1 MSVELKRDIY
11 DKLVDW
17 KNAKTG
23 KVLELSGAR
32 QVGKTYIL
40 KKFARE
46 NYRYSIYI
54 NMVEDTGKAFL
65 KCLEAAASWE
75 PGQERI
81 ENPIHRAF
89 ELYDQK
95 FEDKEDVLVVID
107 EIQDSAEVYGKI
119 RNFAREFACDFIV
132 TGSYLGKTREKEFF
146 LAAGD
151 LNFLTMTTMT
161 FPEFLDAFGKRHIY
175 EEISLFGESDHELY
189 DELKSYFDVYLR
201 IGGYPEVVKIYLEKE
216 SVKECLK
223 KIEEITQVFITE
235 STKYFGN
242 PLENEVFRKILSTI
256 AIVLLKEKK
265 GTKDLVTDFSKIIF
279 KEESNK
285 ISKKMINSAISWLY
299 LSHQIGYADKSVDC
313 DYLNLVDNCRFY
325 YRDVGL
331 ANYYLTNSG
340 AEPNVIKGVL
350 CENFVYLNL
359 LERLSEHE
367 IAGSNPWFGTYERT
381 SGELDFYCRSLLDY
395 KNYGLEV
402 KAGNN
407 VARTANDLLEAG
419 KLDYVYNLK
428 DTYGAR
434 DGQKLAVPN
443 YLVGR
448 ICFSVDTAES

>member
-11 DKLVDW
+11 KKLVEW
-17 KNAKTG
+17 KNEHTG

-32 QVGKTYIL
+32 QVGKTFIL

-46 NYRYSIYI
+46 NYRYSLYI
-54 NMVEDTGKAFL
+54 NMVEDTGKVFL
-65 KCLEAAASWE
+65 KCLDAASLWE

-81 ENPIHRAF
+81 EKPIHHAF
-89 ELYDQK
+89 ELYDRN
-95 FEDKEDVLVVID
+95 FEDTSDVLVVID

-119 RNFAREFACDFIV
+119 RNFAREFSCDFIV

-146 LAAGD
+146 QAAGD
-151 LNFLTMTTMT
+151 VNFLSMTTLT
-161 FPEFLDAFGKRHIY
+161 FPEFLDAFDKRRLY
-175 EEISLFGESDHELY
+175 EEVSLFGESDHKLY
-189 DELKSYFDVYLR
+189 DELKSYFDVYLK
-201 IGGYPEVVKIYLEKE
+201 IGGYPEVVKTYLEKK
-216 SVKECLK
+216 SIKDCLK
-223 KIEEITQVFITE
+223 KIEEIIQVFITE
-235 STKYFGN
+235 STKYFGD

-285 ISKKMINSAISWLY
+285 LSKKMINSAIGWLY
-299 LSHQIGYADKSVDC
+299 LSHQIGYVDKSVDC
-313 DYLNLVDNCRFY
+313 DFLNLVDNCRFY

-340 AEPNVIKGVL
+340 AEPNTIKGVL

-359 LERLSEHE
+359 LERLAEHE
-367 IAGSNPWFGTYERT
+367 IAGANPWFGTYECT

-407 VARTANDLLEAG
+407 VAKTANDLLEAE

-434 DGQKLAVPN
+434 DGKKLTVPN
-443 YLVGR
+443 YLAGR
-448 ICFSVDTAES
+448 ISFALGA

>member
-1 MSVELKRDIY
+1 MSVELKRDVY
-11 DKLVDW
+11 KKLVEW
-17 KNAKTG
+17 KNERTG

-32 QVGKTYIL
+32 QVGKTFIL

-46 NYRYSIYI
+46 NYRYSLYI

-65 KCLEAAASWE
+65 KCLDMASSWE
-75 PGQERI
+75 PGDERI
-81 ENPIHRAF
+81 EKPIHRAF
-89 ELYDQK
+89 ELYDHK
-95 FEDKEDVLVVID
+95 FEDAEDVLVVID

-119 RNFAREFACDFIV
+119 RNFAREFSCDFIV

-146 LAAGD
+146 QAAGD
-151 LNFLTMTTMT
+151 VNFLSMTTMT
-161 FPEFLDAFGKRHIY
+161 FPEFLDAFDKRRIY
-175 EEISLFGESDHELY
+175 EEISLFGESDHKLY
-189 DELKSYFDVYLR
+189 DELKSYFDVYLK
-201 IGGYPEVVKIYLEKE
+201 IGGYPEVVKTYLQKK
-216 SVKECLK
+216 SIKECLK
-223 KIEEITQVFITE
+223 KIEEITQIFITE
-235 STKYFGN
+235 STKYFGD

-285 ISKKMINSAISWLY
+285 LSKKMINSAIGWLY

-313 DYLNLVDNCRFY
+313 DFLNLVDNCRFY

-340 AEPNVIKGVL
+340 AEPNTIKGVL

-359 LERLSEHE
+359 LERLAEHE
-367 IAGSNPWFGTYERT
+367 IAGANPWFGTYERT

-434 DGQKLAVPN
+434 EGKKLAVPN

-448 ICFSVDTAES
+448 ISFALSA

>member
-1 MSVELKRDIY
+1 MSVELKRDVY
-11 DKLVDW
+11 KKLVEW
-17 KNAKTG
+17 KNERTG

-32 QVGKTYIL
+32 QVGKTFIL

-46 NYRYSIYI
+46 NYRYSLYI

-65 KCLEAAASWE
+65 KCLDMASSWE
-75 PGQERI
+75 PGDERI
-81 ENPIHRAF
+81 EKPIHRAF
-89 ELYDQK
+89 ELYDRK
-95 FEDKEDVLVVID
+95 FEDAEDVLVVID

-119 RNFAREFACDFIV
+119 RNFAREFSCDFIV

-146 LAAGD
+146 QAAGD
-151 LNFLTMTTMT
+151 VNFLSMTTMT
-161 FPEFLDAFGKRHIY
+161 FPEFLDAFDKRRIY
-175 EEISLFGESDHELY
+175 EEISLFGESDHKLY
-189 DELKSYFDVYLR
+189 DELKSYFDVYLK
-201 IGGYPEVVKIYLEKE
+201 IGGYPEVVKTYLQKK
-216 SVKECLK
+216 SIKECLK
-223 KIEEITQVFITE
+223 KIEEITQIFITE
-235 STKYFGN
+235 STKYFGD

-285 ISKKMINSAISWLY
+285 LSKKMINSAIGWLY

-313 DYLNLVDNCRFY
+313 DFLNLVDNCRFY

-340 AEPNVIKGVL
+340 AEPNTIKGVL

-359 LERLSEHE
+359 LERLAEHE
-367 IAGSNPWFGTYERT
+367 IAGANPWFGTYERT

-434 DGQKLAVPN
+434 EGKKLAVPN

-448 ICFSVDTAES
+448 ISFALSA

>member
-1 MSVELKRDIY
+1 MSIELKRDIY
-11 DKLVDW
+11 KNLVNW
-17 KNAKTG
+17 KNERTG

-54 NMVEDTGKAFL
+54 NMVEDTGNAFL
-65 KCLEAAASWE
+65 KCLESASSWE

-81 ENPIHRAF
+81 ERPLHHAF
-89 ELYDQK
+89 SLYDPK
-95 FEDKEDVLVVID
+95 FEDKEDVLIVID
-107 EIQDSAEVYGKI
+107 EIQDSSEVYSKI
-119 RNFAREFACDFIV
+119 RNFARDFSCDFIV

-151 LNFLTMTTMT
+151 LNYLTMTTMT

-175 EEISLFGESDHELY
+175 EEISLFGESEHALY

-201 IGGYPEVVKIYLEKE
+201 IGGYPEVVKIYLEKK

-285 ISKKMINSAISWLY
+285 LSKRMIHSAIGWLY
-299 LSHQIGYADKSVDC
+299 LSHQIGYVDKSVDC

-331 ANYYLTNSG
+331 ANYFLTNSG

-359 LERLSEHE
+359 LERLANHE
-367 IAGSNPWFGTYERT
+367 IAGQNPWFGTYERT

-402 KAGNN
+402 KAGNT

-419 KLDYVYNLK
+419 KLDYIYNLK

-434 DGQKLAVPN
+434 EGKKLAVPN

-448 ICFSVDTAES
+448 ISLSLDA

>member
-11 DKLVDW
+11 KKLEDW
-17 KNAKTG
+17 KKERTG

-32 QVGKTYIL
+32 QVGKTFIL

-46 NYRYSIYI
+46 NYSYSIYI

-65 KCLEAAASWE
+65 KCLYGASAWE
-75 PGQERI
+75 PGHERPGK
-81 ENPIHRAF
+81 PIHRAL
-89 ELYDQK
+89 ELYDPN
-95 FEDKEDVLVVID
+95 FEDTKDVLVIID
-107 EIQDSAEVYGKI
+107 EIQDSPEVYGKI
-119 RNFAREFACDFIV
+119 RNFAREFCCDFIV

-146 LAAGD
+146 QAAGD
-151 LNFLTMTTMT
+151 VNFLTMTTMT
-161 FPEFLDAFGKRHIY
+161 FPEFLDAFDKRHIY
-175 EEISLFGESDHELY
+175 DEISLFGESDHELY
-189 DELKSYFDVYLR
+189 DELKLYFEVYLK
-201 IGGYPEVVKIYLEKE
+201 IGGYPEVVKTYLEKRD
-216 SVKECLK
+216 VRECLK
-223 KIEEITQVFITE
+223 RIEEIIQVFIME
-235 STKYFGN
+235 STKYFGD
-242 PLENEVFRKILSTI
+242 PLENEIFRKILSTV

-265 GTKDLVTDFSKIIF
+265 GIKDLVTDFSKIIF

-285 ISKKMINSAISWLY
+285 LSKKTINSAIGWLY

-331 ANYYLTNSG
+331 ANYFLTNSG
-340 AEPNVIKGVL
+340 AEPNTIKGVL
-350 CENFVYLNL
+350 CENYVYLNL
-359 LERLSEHE
+359 LERLADHE
-367 IAGSNPWFGTYERT
+367 IAGANPWFGTYERT

-407 VARTANDLLEAG
+407 TARTANDLLEAG

-434 DGQKLAVPN
+434 EGKKLAVPN

-448 ICFSVDTAES
+448 ISFALDA

>member
-11 DKLVDW
+11 KKLEDW
-17 KNAKTG
+17 KRERTG

-32 QVGKTYIL
+32 QVGKTFIL

-46 NYRYSIYI
+46 NYSYSIYI

-65 KCLEAAASWE
+65 KCLYGASAWE
-75 PGQERI
+75 PGHERP
-81 ENPIHRAF
+81 EKPIHRAL
-89 ELYDQK
+89 ELYDPN
-95 FEDKEDVLVVID
+95 FEDTKDVLVIID
-107 EIQDSAEVYGKI
+107 EIQDSPEVYGKI
-119 RNFAREFACDFIV
+119 RNFAREFSCDFIV

-146 LAAGD
+146 QAAGD
-151 LNFLTMTTMT
+151 VNFLTMTTMT
-161 FPEFLDAFGKRHIY
+161 FPEFLDAFDKRHIY
-175 EEISLFGESDHELY
+175 DEISLFGESDHELY
-189 DELKSYFDVYLR
+189 DELKSYFEVYLK
-201 IGGYPEVVKIYLEKE
+201 IGGYPEVVKTYLEKRD
-216 SVKECLK
+216 VRECLK
-223 KIEEITQVFITE
+223 RIEEIIQVFIME
-235 STKYFGN
+235 STKYFGD
-242 PLENEVFRKILSTI
+242 PLENEIFRKILSTV

-265 GTKDLVTDFSKIIF
+265 GIKDLVTDFSKIIF

-285 ISKKMINSAISWLY
+285 LSKKTINSAIGWLY

-331 ANYYLTNSG
+331 ANYFLTNSG
-340 AEPNVIKGVL
+340 AEPNTIKGVL
-350 CENFVYLNL
+350 CENYVYLNL
-359 LERLSEHE
+359 LERLAEHE
-367 IAGSNPWFGTYERT
+367 IAGANPWFGTYERT

-407 VARTANDLLEAG
+407 TARTANDLLEAG

-434 DGQKLAVPN
+434 EGKKLAVPN

-448 ICFSVDTAES
+448 ISFSLDA

>member
-11 DKLVDW
+11 KKLEDW
-17 KNAKTG
+17 KKERTG

-32 QVGKTYIL
+32 QVGKTFIL

-46 NYRYSIYI
+46 NYSYSIYI

-65 KCLEAAASWE
+65 KCLYGASAWE
-75 PGQERI
+75 PGHERLGK
-81 ENPIHRAF
+81 PIHRAL
-89 ELYDQK
+89 ELYDPN
-95 FEDKEDVLVVID
+95 FEDTKDVLVIID
-107 EIQDSAEVYGKI
+107 EIQDSPEVYGKI
-119 RNFAREFACDFIV
+119 RNFAREFSCDFIV

-146 LAAGD
+146 QAAGD
-151 LNFLTMTTMT
+151 VNFLTMTTMT
-161 FPEFLDAFGKRHIY
+161 FPEFLDAFDKRHIY
-175 EEISLFGESDHELY
+175 DEISLFGESDHELY
-189 DELKSYFDVYLR
+189 DELKSYFEVYLK
-201 IGGYPEVVKIYLEKE
+201 IGGYPEVVKTYLEKRD
-216 SVKECLK
+216 VRECLK
-223 KIEEITQVFITE
+223 RIEEIIQVFIME
-235 STKYFGN
+235 STKYFGD
-242 PLENEVFRKILSTI
+242 PLENEIFRKILSTV

-265 GTKDLVTDFSKIIF
+265 GIKDLVTDFSKIIF

-285 ISKKMINSAISWLY
+285 LSKKTINSAIGWLY

-331 ANYYLTNSG
+331 ANYFLTNSG
-340 AEPNVIKGVL
+340 AEPNTIKGVL
-350 CENFVYLNL
+350 CENYVYLNL
-359 LERLSEHE
+359 LERLADHE
-367 IAGSNPWFGTYERT
+367 IAGANPWFGTYERT

-407 VARTANDLLEAG
+407 TARTANDLLEAG

-434 DGQKLAVPN
+434 EGKKLAVPN

-448 ICFSVDTAES
+448 ISFSLDA

>member
-1 MSVELKRDIY
+1 MSIELKRDIY
-11 DKLVDW
+11 EKLLDW
-17 KNAKTG
+17 KKTRTG

-32 QVGKTYIL
+32 QVGKTFIL
-40 KKFARE
+40 KKFAKE

-65 KCLEAAASWE
+65 RCLEVASLWE
-75 PGQERI
+75 PGQERM
-81 ENPIHRAF
+81 ERPIHRAF
-89 ELYDQK
+89 ELYDQN
-95 FEDKEDVLVVID
+95 FEDKDDVLIIID

-119 RNFAREFACDFIV
+119 RNFAREFTCDFIV

-161 FPEFLDAFGKRHIY
+161 FPEFLDAFGKRY
-175 EEISLFGESDHELY
+175 LYDEVSLFGESEHKLY
-189 DELKSYFDVYLR
+189 DELKSYFDVYLK
-201 IGGYPEVVKIYLEKE
+201 IGGYPEVVKIYIEKK
-216 SVKECLK
+216 SIKECLR
-223 KIEEITQVFITE
+223 KIEEITQVFIME

-285 ISKKMINSAISWLY
+285 ISKKMINGAISWLY
-299 LSHQIGYADKSVDC
+299 LSHQIGYVDKSVDC

-331 ANYYLTNSG
+331 ANYFLTNSG
-340 AEPNVIKGVL
+340 AEPNLIKGVL

-359 LERLSEHE
+359 LERLADHE
-367 IAGSNPWFGTYERT
+367 IAGNNPWFGTYERT

-402 KAGNN
+402 KAGNA
-407 VARTANDLLEAG
+407 VARTANDLLNAG

-434 DGQKLAVPN
+434 EGQKLTVPN

-448 ICFSVDTAES
+448 ISLSLDI

>member
-11 DKLVDW
+11 KKLEDW
-17 KNAKTG
+17 KKERTG

-32 QVGKTYIL
+32 QVGKTFIL

-46 NYRYSIYI
+46 NYSYSIYI

-65 KCLEAAASWE
+65 KCLYGASAWE
-75 PGQERI
+75 PGHERPGK
-81 ENPIHRAF
+81 PIHKAL
-89 ELYDQK
+89 ELYDPN
-95 FEDKEDVLVVID
+95 FEDTKDVLVIID
-107 EIQDSAEVYGKI
+107 EIQDSPEVYGKI
-119 RNFAREFACDFIV
+119 RNFAREFCCDFIV

-146 LAAGD
+146 QAAGD
-151 LNFLTMTTMT
+151 VNFLTMTTMT
-161 FPEFLDAFGKRHIY
+161 FPEFLDAFDKRHIY
-175 EEISLFGESDHELY
+175 DEISLFGESDHELY
-189 DELKSYFDVYLR
+189 DELNSYFEVYLK
-201 IGGYPEVVKIYLEKE
+201 IGGYPEVVKTYLEKRD
-216 SVKECLK
+216 VRECLK
-223 KIEEITQVFITE
+223 RIEEIIQVFIME
-235 STKYFGN
+235 STKYFGD
-242 PLENEVFRKILSTI
+242 PLENEIFRKILSTV

-265 GTKDLVTDFSKIIF
+265 GIKDLVTDFSKIIF

-285 ISKKMINSAISWLY
+285 LSKKMINSAIGWLY

-331 ANYYLTNSG
+331 ANYFLTNSG
-340 AEPNVIKGVL
+340 AEPNTIKGVL
-350 CENFVYLNL
+350 CENYVYLNL
-359 LERLSEHE
+359 LERQADHE
-367 IAGSNPWFGTYERT
+367 IAGANPWFGTYERT

-407 VARTANDLLEAG
+407 TAKTANDLLEAG

-434 DGQKLAVPN
+434 EGKKLAVPN

-448 ICFSVDTAES
+448 ISFSLDA

>member
-1 MSVELKRDIY
+1 MSVELKRDVY
-11 DKLVDW
+11 KKLVEW
-17 KNAKTG
+17 KNERTG

-32 QVGKTYIL
+32 QVGKTFIL

-46 NYRYSIYI
+46 NYRYSLYI

-65 KCLEAAASWE
+65 KCLDMASSWE
-75 PGQERI
+75 PGDERI
-81 ENPIHRAF
+81 EKPIHRAF
-89 ELYDQK
+89 ELYDHK
-95 FEDKEDVLVVID
+95 FEDAEDVLVVID

-119 RNFAREFACDFIV
+119 RNFAREFSCDFIV

-146 LAAGD
+146 QAAGD
-151 LNFLTMTTMT
+151 VNFLSMTTMT
-161 FPEFLDAFGKRHIY
+161 FPEFLDAFDKRRIY
-175 EEISLFGESDHELY
+175 EEISLFGESDHKLY
-189 DELKSYFDVYLR
+189 DELKSYFDVYLK
-201 IGGYPEVVKIYLEKE
+201 IGGYPEVVKTYLQKK
-216 SVKECLK
+216 SIKECLK
-223 KIEEITQVFITE
+223 KIEEITQIFITE
-235 STKYFGN
+235 STKYFGD

-285 ISKKMINSAISWLY
+285 LSKKMINSAIGWLY

-313 DYLNLVDNCRFY
+313 DFLNLVDNCRFY

-340 AEPNVIKGVL
+340 AEPNTIKGVL

-359 LERLSEHE
+359 LERLAEHE
-367 IAGSNPWFGTYERT
+367 IAGANPWFGTYERT

-402 KAGNN
+402 KSGNN

-434 DGQKLAVPN
+434 EGKKLAVPN

-448 ICFSVDTAES
+448 ISFALSA

>member
-11 DKLVDW
+11 KKLEDW
-17 KNAKTG
+17 KKERTG

-32 QVGKTYIL
+32 QVGKTFIL

-46 NYRYSIYI
+46 NYSYSIYI

-65 KCLEAAASWE
+65 KCLYGASAWE
-75 PGQERI
+75 PGHERLGK
-81 ENPIHRAF
+81 PIHRAL
-89 ELYDQK
+89 ELYDPN
-95 FEDKEDVLVVID
+95 FEDTKDVLVIID
-107 EIQDSAEVYGKI
+107 EIQDSPEVYGKI
-119 RNFAREFACDFIV
+119 RNFAREFSCDFIV

-146 LAAGD
+146 QAAGD
-151 LNFLTMTTMT
+151 VNFLTMTTMT
-161 FPEFLDAFGKRHIY
+161 FPEFLDAFDKRHIY
-175 EEISLFGESDHELY
+175 DEISLFGESDHELY
-189 DELKSYFDVYLR
+189 DELKSYFEVYLK
-201 IGGYPEVVKIYLEKE
+201 IGGYPEVVKTYLEKRD
-216 SVKECLK
+216 VRECLK
-223 KIEEITQVFITE
+223 RIEEIIQVFIME
-235 STKYFGN
+235 STKYFGD
-242 PLENEVFRKILSTI
+242 PLENEIFRKILSTV

-265 GTKDLVTDFSKIIF
+265 GIKDLVTDFSKIIF

-285 ISKKMINSAISWLY
+285 LSKKTINSAIGWLY

-331 ANYYLTNSG
+331 ANYFLTNSG
-340 AEPNVIKGVL
+340 AEPNTIKGVL
-350 CENFVYLNL
+350 CENYVYLNL
-359 LERLSEHE
+359 LERLAEHE
-367 IAGSNPWFGTYERT
+367 IAGANPWFGTYERT

-407 VARTANDLLEAG
+407 TARTANDLLEAG

-434 DGQKLAVPN
+434 EGKKLAVPN

-448 ICFSVDTAES
+448 ISFSLDA

>member
-11 DKLVDW
+11 KKLEDW
-17 KNAKTG
+17 KKERTG

-32 QVGKTYIL
+32 QVGKTFIL

-46 NYRYSIYI
+46 NYSYSIYI

-65 KCLEAAASWE
+65 KCLYGASAWE
-75 PGQERI
+75 PGHERPGK
-81 ENPIHRAF
+81 PIHKAL
-89 ELYDQK
+89 ELYDPN
-95 FEDKEDVLVVID
+95 FEDTKDVLVIID
-107 EIQDSAEVYGKI
+107 EIQDSPEVYGKI
-119 RNFAREFACDFIV
+119 RNFAREFCCDFIV

-146 LAAGD
+146 QAAGD
-151 LNFLTMTTMT
+151 VNFLTMTTMT
-161 FPEFLDAFGKRHIY
+161 FPEFLDAFDKRHIY
-175 EEISLFGESDHELY
+175 DEISLFGESDHELY
-189 DELKSYFDVYLR
+189 DELKSYFEVYLK
-201 IGGYPEVVKIYLEKE
+201 IGGYPEVVKTYLEKRD
-216 SVKECLK
+216 VRECLK
-223 KIEEITQVFITE
+223 RIEEIIQVFIME
-235 STKYFGN
+235 STKYFGD
-242 PLENEVFRKILSTI
+242 PLENEIFRKILSTV

-265 GTKDLVTDFSKIIF
+265 GIKDLVTDFSKIIF

-285 ISKKMINSAISWLY
+285 LSKKTINSAIGWLY

-331 ANYYLTNSG
+331 ANYFLTNSG
-340 AEPNVIKGVL
+340 AEPNTIKGVL
-350 CENFVYLNL
+350 CENYVYLNL
-359 LERLSEHE
+359 LERLADHE
-367 IAGSNPWFGTYERT
+367 IAGANPWFGTYERI

-407 VARTANDLLEAG
+407 TARTANDLLEAG

-434 DGQKLAVPN
+434 EGKKLAVPN

-448 ICFSVDTAES
+448 ISFALDA

>member
-1 MSVELKRDIY
+1 MSIELKRDIY
-11 DKLVDW
+11 DKLLDW
-17 KNAKTG
+17 KKARTG

-32 QVGKTYIL
+32 QAGKTFIL

-46 NYRYSIYI
+46 NYRYSLYI

-65 KCLEAAASWE
+65 RCLETASMWE

-81 ENPIHRAF
+81 EKPIHRAL
-89 ELYDQK
+89 ELYDQS
-95 FEDKEDVLVVID
+95 FEDKEDVLVIID

-119 RNFAREFACDFIV
+119 RNFAREFTCDFIV
-132 TGSYLGKTREKEFF
+132 AGSYLGKTREKEFF

-151 LNFLTMTTMT
+151 LNFLTMTTMS
-161 FPEFLDAFGKRHIY
+161 FPEFLDAFGKRHLY
-175 EEISLFGESDHELY
+175 DEVSLFGESEHKLY

-201 IGGYPEVVKIYLEKE
+201 IGGYPEVVKTYLEKK
-216 SVKECLK
+216 SVKECLR

-279 KEESNK
+279 REESNK
-285 ISKKMINSAISWLY
+285 ISKKMINGAISWLY

-331 ANYYLTNSG
+331 ANYFLTNSG
-340 AEPNVIKGVL
+340 AKPNVIKGVL

-359 LERLSEHE
+359 LERLADHE
-367 IAGSNPWFGTYERT
+367 IAGDNPWFGTYERT

-402 KAGNN
+402 KAGNT
-407 VARTANDLLEAG
+407 VARTANDLLDAG

-428 DTYGAR
+428 DTYGASE
-434 DGQKLAVPN
+434 GQKLTVPN

-448 ICFSVDTAES
+448 ISLSLDV